1 MKLHEGLL
9 TALILVLLPI
19 LPPVPQ
25 AVLAAVQVQSWRTEF
40 LGAGTVTLLPL
51 TATGAGVTVL
61 CVFVAIL
68 PELAL

>member
-1 MKLHEGLL
+1 MKLHEGLC
-9 TALILVLLPI
+9 TALILVLLAI

-25 AVLAAVQVQSWRTEF
+25 AILAAVQVQDWRTEF

-51 TATGAGVTVL
+51 TATGAGVAVL
-61 CVFVAIL
+61 CVFVAIF

>member
-1 MKLHEGLL
+1 MC

-19 LPPVPQ
+19 LPHVPQ

-40 LGAGTVTLLPL
+40 LGAGPGTPLPL
-51 TATGAGVTVL
+51 TATGAGVAVL
-61 CVFVAIL
+61 CVFVPIL